1 VILLENSNEWNLSPA
16 KEESLKKREKEKKE
30 RGKKEEKKKKKGV
43 RIDKQKRWNFIWR
56 SSMFQ
61 KEKRKKRGWNLQ
73 AIGRDSIERKKA
85 DHIFL

>member
-1 VILLENSNEWNLSPA
+1 V
-16 KEESLKKREKEKKE
+16 ESLPSKRRVLEKKRERKKRKREKGREKE
-30 RGKKEEKKKKKGV
+30 KKGV